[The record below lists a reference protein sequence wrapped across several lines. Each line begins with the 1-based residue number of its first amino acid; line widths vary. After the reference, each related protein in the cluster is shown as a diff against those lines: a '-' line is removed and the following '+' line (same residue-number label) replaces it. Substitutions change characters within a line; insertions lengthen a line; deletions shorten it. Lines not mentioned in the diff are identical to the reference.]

1 MKPDMD
7 LSRLN
12 LGRVDRPTRSNGGGL
27 SREFAVN
34 ERHVE
39 AVLGLM
45 EKLHT
50 SWLVLAATPIA

>member
-1 MKPDMD
+1 MD

-12 LGRVDRPTRSNGGGL
+12 LRRVDRPTRSNRGGL

-39 AVLGLM
+39 AILGLRK
-45 EKLHT
+45 KLRT
-50 SWLVLAATPIA
+50 SWLVLAAIPIA